1 MASNASRW
9 IANLLIWAGLALII
23 FGCALAYPFARDAI
37 QAQSDPSVSLSFV
50 VTPPPAPT
58 EVVPVT
64 PIFTSTPSPTSETPV
79 WVTPLPVPSA
89 AAVPAPVVLPD
100 DSTSITRV
108 ATLQS
113 DALPPPVVVVGDPPD
128 RIVIPAIQLDAPVE
142 GVGWHI
148 EQGISVWDVPAR
160 RAAGWLRTSVPAGQ
174 KGNTV
179 LDGHHNI
186 QGQVFK
192 RLVDLKPGDVVELY
206 ARGNLY
212 RYGVTEKHIL
222 PDRDQP
228 MEVRIANA
236 QWIQPTNDERLTLV
250 TCWPYTSN
258 THRLIIVARPLAP
271 GRREKNTE

>member
-1 MASNASRW
+1 MTLNISRW
-9 IANLLIWAGLALII
+9 IANLLIWTGLALIV
-23 FGCALAYPFARDAI
+23 FGCALAYPFMRDAI
-37 QAQSDPSVSLSFV
+37 EAQSDPSVSLSFV
-50 VTPPPAPT
+50 VTPPPIPT
-58 EVVPVT
+58 DVVSVT
-64 PIFTSTPSPTSETPV
+64 PTFTSTPSPTSEVPV
-79 WVTPLPVPSA
+79 SVTPSPVPSVTG
-89 AAVPAPVVLPD
+89 VPAPVVLPD
-100 DSTSITRV
+100 NGTTITRAV
-108 ATLQS
+108 TAQS
-113 DALPPPVVVVGDPPD
+113 VVVPTPIVAGDPPD
-128 RIVIPAIQLDAPVE
+128 RLVIPAIQLDAPVQV
-142 GVGWHI
+142 VGWHI

-160 RAAGWLRTSVPAGQ
+160 RAAGWLRTSASAGQ

-186 QGQVFK
+186 DGEVFR

-222 PDRDQP
+222 RDRDQP

-258 THRLIIVARPLAP
+258 THRLIIVARPLTP
-271 GRREKNTE
+271 GRMERNTE